1 MEAGL
6 ASGIGVP
13 SQTCRFLLVP
23 DGSAAQRVRRLIV
36 EQSACSGVV
45 VILKVAAAGG
55 SVTLVGR
62 KTGATTCQFARIT
75 VDVDIASEFRYRDEV
90 NGEAPGP
97 PTLTSPEWVASW
109 EEGLQLM
116 DRYPWARLH
125 PVAVHPD
132 FVDRVR
138 AAVEERLAGGPQHRS
153 VERER
158 AQWERLLGRAEAQ
171 GPEGDV

>member
-75 VDVDIASEFRYRDEV
+75 VDQSEDLLGEV